1 LSEAPRHD
9 PTDGGG
15 ARPRAKMWPWVGVAA
30 VLGAAALVLR
40 WQGRLWA
47 CDCGY
52 LLFWTS
58 EAWGDDTSQHLF
70 DPYTFTHVLHGVVLC
85 GLLAL
90 AARRLSWS
98 WRFLLAI
105 AAEAAW
111 EVFENTRFVI
121 ERYREATAA
130 LGYTGDTVVNS
141 LGDIIACALG
151 FAAASKLGLARSVVF
166 FLLVEAALIL
176 AIRDSLL
183 LNVVM
188 LVFPLEGIREW
199 QTGR

>member
-1 LSEAPRHD
+1 MNETPRHNS
-9 PTDGGG
+9 DGDGWRKG
-15 ARPRAKMWPWVGVAA
+15 WPWAAA
-30 VLGAAALVLR
+30 VAVLALTAAALR

-47 CDCGY
+47 CECGRV
-52 LLFWTS
+52 LLWTG

-70 DPYTFTHVLHGVVLC
+70 DPYSFTHVLHGVIFC

-90 AARRLSWS
+90 LLPRAPWS
-98 WRFLLAI
+98 WRFVLAI

-141 LGDIIACALG
+141 LGDIAACALG
-151 FAAASKLGLARSVVF
+151 FAAASRLGLARSVIF
-166 FLLVEAALIL
+166 FVLVEAALL
-176 AIRDSLL
+176 VAIRDSLL

-188 LVFPLEGIREW
+188 LIFPLEGIREW